1 MSLLVERS
9 EVEVSA
15 APAARRRR
23 WGLPVLA
30 AALALAGF
38 ASSGLLMAPGLAKV
52 SFGTP
57 TVSGAPWVT
66 IPEYGPKGAYVLG
79 YVHSAPV
86 RLGLPVRNDGPLPI
100 TVDAVRLMTAP
111 APLFALDQAEGL
123 DLHLGAGETKT
134 VWLTG
139 TLANCRYSSERDLQT
154 YAGLQ
159 VSAST
164 LGRDLTRTV
173 SFDRPIYV
181 KSPMIVTCPDRK
193 LNRDT
198 VNRSDLL

>member
-1 MSLLVERS
+1 MSLLAERS
-9 EVEVSA
+9 EVNLASA
-15 APAARRRR
+15 PTVRRRR

-38 ASSGLLMAPGLAKV
+38 AGSGLLVAPGLAEV

-57 TVSGAPWVT
+57 TVSGVPWVT

-79 YVHSAPV
+79 YVHNTPV
-86 RLGLPVRNDGPLPI
+86 RLGLPVRNNGPLPI
-100 TVDAVRLMTAP
+100 TVDTVRLVTAP
-111 APLFALDQAEGL
+111 APLFSLDRAEGL
-123 DLHLGAGETKT
+123 DVHLGAGETKT

-139 TLANCRYSSERDLQT
+139 TLANCRYSTERDLQT

-159 VSAST
+159 VTGST

-173 SFDRPIYV
+173 AFDRPIYV